1 MSHTHLSRARRIA
14 LGTTL
19 GAALVISAGMAAPA
33 FAASNLMFMSN
44 SPLAYMKKADNESL
58 AKAANDALTNK
69 QDNETV
75 EWTNK
80 GTRNPVAITAQITP
94 TNTQKDDT
102 KTCRDLI
109 VLLGAKGQE
118 VTLKLPTCKK
128 GDAGRWEL
136 QKRSTP

>member
-1 MSHTHLSRARRIA
+1 MSHTHLSLARRVA
-14 LGTTL
+14 LGTAL
-19 GAALVISAGMAAPA
+19 AIGASMAAPA

-58 AKAANDALTNK
+58 AKAANDVLTNK

-75 EWTNK
+75 DWTNT
-80 GTRNPVAITAQITP
+80 GTRNPVVITAQLTP
-94 TNTQKDDT
+94 TNTHKDDT
-102 KTCRDLI
+102 RTCRDLI

-118 VTLKLPTCKK
+118 VTLKLPACKK

-136 QKRSTP
+136 QKRGTP

>member
-1 MSHTHLSRARRIA
+1 MSHTHLSLARSIA
-14 LGTTL
+14 LGT
-19 GAALVISAGMAAPA
+19 ALVIGASMAAPA

-58 AKAANDALTNK
+58 AKAANEVLSTK

-80 GTRNPVAITAQITP
+80 GTRNSVAITAQLTP
-94 TNTQKDDT
+94 TNTQKDAT

-118 VTLKLPTCKK
+118 VTLKLPACKQ

-136 QKRSTP
+136 QKRAAP

>member
-1 MSHTHLSRARRIA
+1 MSNSHLSRARRVA
-14 LGTTL
+14 LGT
-19 GAALVISAGMAAPA
+19 ALVIGASLAAPA

-44 SPLAYMKKADNESL
+44 SPLAYMKKADNESF
-58 AKAANDALTNK
+58 AKAADEVLSTK

-80 GTRNPVAITAQITP
+80 GTHNSVAITAQLTP

-102 KTCRDLI
+102 KTCRDLN

-118 VTLKLPTCKK
+118 VLLKLPACKK
-128 GDAGRWEL
+128 GDTGHWEL
-136 QKRSTP
+136 QKRGTP

>member
-1 MSHTHLSRARRIA
+1 MSHTHLSRFRSIA
-14 LGTTL
+14 LGTAL
-19 GAALVISAGMAAPA
+19 AVGAGLAAPA

-58 AKAANDALTNK
+58 AKAANEVLSTK

-75 EWTNK
+75 EWANK
-80 GTRNPVAITAQITP
+80 GTRNPVAITAHLTP

-118 VTLKLPTCKK
+118 VTLKLPACKQ

-136 QKRSTP
+136 QKRGTP